1 MNKCGSTIETFKMK
15 WCWNFCTEWLTVRHT
30 CPSTVYQTVECF
42 VMCALD
48 STCEPADVSS
58 FEWWH
63 TCTCVCMDLLLTCDV
78 DVLVL
83 FIGVEQAHWRACL
96 FYTFNK
102 GIITMLF
109 YTDVISNINVT
120 LICLFVICEKV
131 QWNQTKI
138 TYRHYNL
145 KVSHFL
151 QQKKFFLG
159 SECCYL

>member
-1 MNKCGSTIETFKMK
+1 MSINCLPNCRM
-15 WCWNFCTEWLTVRHT
+15 L
-30 CPSTVYQTVECF
+30 
-42 VMCALD
+42 
-48 STCEPADVSS
+48 
-58 FEWWH
+58 
-63 TCTCVCMDLLLTCDV
+63 CDV
-78 DVLVL
+78 CIRLDLWTCWCQLIWNGDIHVHVYVWICCSLATLMCLYYLLVWSRH
-83 FIGVEQAHWRACL
+83 IGELAC

-138 TYRHYNL
+138 TCRHYNL

>member
-1 MNKCGSTIETFKMK
+1 
-15 WCWNFCTEWLTVRHT
+15 
-30 CPSTVYQTVECF
+30 
-42 VMCALD
+42 
-48 STCEPADVSS
+48 
-58 FEWWH
+58 
-63 TCTCVCMDLLLTCDV
+63 MDLLLTCDI

-131 QWNQTKI
+131 QWNQTKK
-138 TYRHYNL
+138 NL
-145 KVSHFL
+145 QTL
-151 QQKKFFLG
+151 
-159 SECCYL
+159 

>member
-48 STCEPADVSS
+48 LTCEPADVSS
-58 FEWWH
+58 FGMV

>member
-1 MNKCGSTIETFKMK
+1 MSAHLK
-15 WCWNFCTEWLTVRHT
+15 
-30 CPSTVYQTVECF
+30 
-42 VMCALD
+42 
-48 STCEPADVSS
+48 
-58 FEWWH
+58 WWH
-63 TCTCVCMDLLLTCDV
+63 TCTCVCMDLLLTCDI

-138 TYRHYNL
+138 TCRHYSL

-151 QQKKFFLG
+151 QQKNSYFRIKCWGTERMVTSPFPIWIYEKQFITCNIKIIILF
-159 SECCYL
+159 CTF

>member
-1 MNKCGSTIETFKMK
+1 
-15 WCWNFCTEWLTVRHT
+15 
-30 CPSTVYQTVECF
+30 
-42 VMCALD
+42 
-48 STCEPADVSS
+48 
-58 FEWWH
+58 
-63 TCTCVCMDLLLTCDV
+63 MDLLLTCDV

-138 TYRHYNL
+138 TYTLDIIVL
-145 KVSHFL
+145 KFYI
-151 QQKKFFLG
+151 FFNRKN
-159 SECCYL
+159 SS